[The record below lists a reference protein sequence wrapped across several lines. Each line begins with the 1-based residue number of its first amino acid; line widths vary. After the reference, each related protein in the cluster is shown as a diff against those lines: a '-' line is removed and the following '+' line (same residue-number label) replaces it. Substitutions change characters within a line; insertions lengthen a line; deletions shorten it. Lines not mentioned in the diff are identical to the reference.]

1 MKGRPMKLSLRTR
14 FLVPTVL
21 LVLIAMAAS
30 GSISYWKASTALEDA
45 IHDQIQQLAIS
56 TQLALNTWISDRRV
70 DIDNWSDQK
79 IFQQATGDSFVAMS
93 ARKSATEYLAHLQK
107 DYPYY
112 ENIGVTSTSGEIIA
126 AADEKVVGKI
136 NVSERQYFKEAMAG
150 KVSISSPS
158 QSKATGKPIFA
169 ISAPIKEKDAIT
181 GILFG
186 IVDLAFVSDKFI
198 SSVKIGNSGYGFLVD
213 QQGLMLAHPD
223 PSMVLK
229 TNLKEFDF
237 GARVI
242 EGQEGVINY
251 TFKGASKTMAF
262 KKLATIGWTLGFT
275 ASRSDLL
282 APALQLRNINL
293 AVGLTTVLVTIVVI
307 LLLVRSTVKPIN
319 KMVEELT
326 ESASQV
332 AMGSEQVSNS
342 SQQLAEGASEQA
354 ASIEETSSSL
364 EEMSS
369 MTRQNAENA
378 GEARTMTGE
387 AKSQLDEVNRKMDDM
402 VSAIEEIKRS
412 SEETSKIIKT
422 IDEIAFQ
429 TNLLAL
435 NAAVEAARA
444 GEAGAGFAVV
454 ADEVRNL
461 AMRAAEAAK
470 NTSSLIETTV
480 RAVKRGS
487 DLTEATREAFQSNLT
502 ISLRVGELV
511 EEIAAASSEQA
522 QGIEQINRAVG
533 EMDKVVQSVAA
544 NAEESASVSEEMS
557 AQAGHMKS
565 VVNGLMGLI
574 TGKRAQIPHAV
585 AGEPE
590 PQMASTRPVRQ
601 SGLTQSAKKVSA
613 PIKARLLPGGNS
625 GKAYPDESFDSF

>member
-1 MKGRPMKLSLRTR
+1 MKLSLRTR
-14 FLVPTVL
+14 FLAPTVL
-21 LVLIAMAAS
+21 LVLIGMAAS
-30 GSISYWKASTALEDA
+30 GIISYWKASTALEDA
-45 IHDQIQQLAIS
+45 IRDQIVQLTNS
-56 TQLALNTWISDRRV
+56 TQITLNTWMSDRK
-70 DIDNWSDQK
+70 IDVNNWSGQK
-79 IFQQATGDSFVAMS
+79 ILQQATGDSFVAMS
-93 ARKSATEYLAHLQK
+93 ARKSASEYLVNLQK
-107 DYPYY
+107 DYPFY
-112 ENIGVTSTSGEIIA
+112 ENMCVANSAGDIIA
-126 AADEKVVGKI
+126 SADEQIIGKI
-136 NVSERQYFKEAMAG
+136 KVSDRQYFKEAMSG
-150 KVSISSPS
+150 KTFISGPF
-158 QSKATGKPIFA
+158 QSKATGNPVVA
-169 ISAPIKEKDAIT
+169 ISAPIKEKEAIA

-198 SSVKIGNSGYGFLVD
+198 SGVKIGKSGYGFLID
-213 QQGLMLAHPD
+213 QDGMLLAHPD
-223 PSMVLK
+223 HAMILK
-229 TNLKEFDF
+229 TNLRERDF
-237 GARVI
+237 GAKLI
-242 EGQEGVINY
+242 EGQEGMMDY
-251 TFKGASKTMAF
+251 RDKGSAMTMAF
-262 KKLATIGWTLGFT
+262 KKLTVTGWTLAFT
-275 ASRSDLL
+275 ASQTDLL
-282 APALQLRNINL
+282 APAIQLRNLNL
-293 AVGLTTVLVTIVVI
+293 AVGATMVLVTILVI
-307 LLLVRSTVKPIN
+307 LMLVRATVNPISR
-319 KMVEELT
+319 MVEELT
-326 ESASQV
+326 EAASQV
-332 AMGSEQVSNS
+332 AVGSEQVSNS

-387 AKSQLDEVNRKMDDM
+387 AKAQLDEVNRKMDEM
-402 VSAIEEIKRS
+402 VKAIEEIRLS

-487 DLTEATREAFQSNLT
+487 DLTEATRDAFRSNLT
-502 ISLRVGELV
+502 ISQRVGELV

-544 NAEESASVSEEMS
+544 NAEESASASEEMS
-557 AQAGHMKS
+557 AQAVHMKS

-574 TGKRAQIPHAV
+574 TGDRAQIAPAGPPNPDLRAV
-585 AGEPE
+585 
-590 PQMASTRPVRQ
+590 TKRPARQ
-601 SGLTQSAKKVSA
+601 STMAQSAKQETA
-613 PIKARLLPGGNS
+613 LPQTRLLSGGNS
-625 GKAYPDESFDSF
+625 GKPFPDETLESF